1 MEKMSKTL
9 LDALMSDTHST
20 IFELETEIEAIEVYI
35 TTYDM
40 FTSEKTYHVINRL
53 ETENLKGLNN
63 WTLDRL
69 NTMEIDVS
77 GCIWIKNSPN
87 WIKLDVSEYDGQ
99 YFYKW
104 ILNKKPL
111 RNNLSDNF
119 YTKDDL

>member
-1 MEKMSKTL
+1 ME
-9 LDALMSDTHST
+9 
-20 IFELETEIEAIEVYI
+20 V
-35 TTYDM
+35 
-40 FTSEKTYHVINRL
+40 
-53 ETENLKGLNN
+53 
-63 WTLDRL
+63 
-69 NTMEIDVS
+69 DVS

-119 YTKDDL
+119 YSKDDL

>member
-1 MEKMSKTL
+1 MKEMSKTL
-9 LDALMSDTHST
+9 LDALMSNTHT
-20 IFELETEIEAIEVYI
+20 TLFELETEIEAIEVYI

-40 FTSEKTYHVINRL
+40 FTSEKTNYNIYRL
-53 ETENLKGLNN
+53 EGLNN

-69 NTMEIDVS
+69 NTMEVDVS

-119 YTKDDL
+119 YSKDDL